1 MGNVGAWISVLVGFF
16 ILGASFIFTQ
26 PLFDFLFA
34 LGTAM
39 GGNAAHTAEFINS
52 ALRYVPIP
60 ISLSM
65 ILWGFIEGTKSE
77 NSSGYR

>member
-1 MGNVGAWISVLVGFF
+1 MGSVQAWVSVLIGFF
-16 ILGASFIFTQ
+16 ILGAAFIFTQ

-39 GGNAAHTAEFINS
+39 GGDAQHTANFIRS
-52 ALRYVPIP
+52 ALRYIPVP

-65 ILWGFIEGTKSE
+65 ILWGVIESTRSE
-77 NSSGYR
+77 NASGYR